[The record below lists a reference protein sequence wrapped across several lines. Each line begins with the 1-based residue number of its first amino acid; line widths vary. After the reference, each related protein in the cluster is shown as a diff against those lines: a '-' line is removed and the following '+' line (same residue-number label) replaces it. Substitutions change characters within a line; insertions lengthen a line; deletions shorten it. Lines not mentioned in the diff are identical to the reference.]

1 MNKDLKLGDVVVLK
15 SGGTNMTVTQIRLGS
30 NPGEVVV
37 ECTWFEGPFGDQKE
51 KLSSYPIEAL
61 KKVSQQAKKVTTSP
75 EIKEGLRNIKS
86 SLPSRRQSGLD
97 ELIRLNAT
105 DKLMDLLGNKDP
117 EIRELAAFGL
127 AKLQHFPALP
137 DLIDVLNVIEGK
149 NPKDLIPN
157 VENLLVSFGE
167 SAIEEI
173 LKKVPEKGI
182 SRDRKNRWVTAI
194 SNVIIDDSK
203 ASQLLAYAL
212 RNFKSMVE
220 RRFKKDI
227 PSYLYRYSSWQ
238 SRDPVSTPLEIILEA
253 VIVSEKSL
261 EPKLLNDAATA
272 YVAYNHHKIKRR
284 VDVLKWLAKNRQKKA
299 AEVIQMIAE
308 WARTAI
314 QIYENEVREF
324 GDSEDT
330 GYDVVAV
337 LENAFKLEVVS
348 SEEVVALVANATI
361 PELVAKLKEMV
372 GRISDA

>member
-75 EIKEGLRNIKS
+75 EIKEGLRKIKS
-86 SLPSRRQSGLD
+86 PLPSRRQSGLD
-97 ELIRLNAT
+97 ELVRLNAT

-127 AKLQHFPALP
+127 AKLQYFPALP
-137 DLIDVLNVIEGK
+137 DLIDGLNVIEGK

-167 SAIEEI
+167 SAIKEI
-173 LKKVPEKGI
+173 LKKIPEKGI
-182 SRDRKNRWVTAI
+182 SRHRKNRWVTAI
-194 SNVIIDDSK
+194 SNVIIDDSE
-203 ASQLLAYAL
+203 ASQLLADVL
-212 RNFKSMVE
+212 NNFKSMVE
-220 RRFKKDI
+220 RRFKEDL
-227 PSYLYRYSSWQ
+227 PSYRFRYSWMT
-238 SRDPVSTPLEIILEA
+238 RDPVSTPLEIILEA

-272 YVAYNHHKIKRR
+272 YVAYNHQKIGRR